1 MKVTD
6 SLKLIFADTSGLRA
20 FAASGDAH
28 VILCWNEP
36 LSGVFISFQC
46 GLQALRKRPEV
57 LWDGAQA
64 LIIGT
69 SHTLNVER
77 FQPAKEGGRECSE
90 IRGSYMDSR

>member
-36 LSGVFISFQC
+36 LSGVFPSFKC
-46 GLQALRKRPEV
+46 GLQALRKKPEV
-57 LWDGAQA
+57 L
-64 LIIGT
+64 
-69 SHTLNVER
+69 
-77 FQPAKEGGRECSE
+77 
-90 IRGSYMDSR
+90 